1 MATKNING
9 TYTSTYVLTS
19 ANPSIYFEPT
29 NSILTT
35 NQTGVYGAAGTL
47 WSVSNAGVIGISGVT
62 HHSAVSLKGG
72 GSITNDKGGEIT
84 AFGTYAFATYLGGA
98 GTVSNAG
105 TLGAYGTHVAGI
117 LAEASATT
125 TNTGTIYA
133 KTGSTGMRAAGVD
146 LAAGGSFKN
155 SGGAVNAY
163 GSYISGVE
171 VNGGGSV
178 TNYAKINA
186 YVDSRGHG
194 SAVEFVAS
202 GGSLTNETAAKST
215 PAAATSPGS
224 IRPSRS
230 P

>member
-84 AFGTYAFATYLGGA
+84 AFGTYAFA
-98 GTVSNAG
+98 
-105 TLGAYGTHVAGI
+105 
-117 LAEASATT
+117 
-125 TNTGTIYA
+125 
-133 KTGSTGMRAAGVD
+133 
-146 LAAGGSFKN
+146 
-155 SGGAVNAY
+155 
-163 GSYISGVE
+163 
-171 VNGGGSV
+171 
-178 TNYAKINA
+178 
-186 YVDSRGHG
+186 DSIRRRRHGEQRRHARRLWHACRGHTG
-194 SAVEFVAS
+194 
-202 GGSLTNETAAKST
+202 
-215 PAAATSPGS
+215 
-224 IRPSRS
+224 
-230 P
+230 